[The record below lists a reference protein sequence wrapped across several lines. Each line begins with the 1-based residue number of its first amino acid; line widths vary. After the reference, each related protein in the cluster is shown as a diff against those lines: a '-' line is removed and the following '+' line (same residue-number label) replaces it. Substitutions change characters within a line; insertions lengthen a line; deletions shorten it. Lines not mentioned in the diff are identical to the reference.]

1 MSTVMVAPEHL
12 LFESWPT
19 AVVVL
24 AGSRVVFA
32 NSAAAI
38 LHVRSREEL
47 LSIDLSRA
55 IPEWVVPA
63 ETAHLQDL
71 DLARQAGRI
80 EPGTF
85 SVTLTA
91 GDGSRKAL
99 QVRVAAGPRPG
110 ESTLLLLEVT
120 EDVRELTDALAAA
133 SWSLVS
139 KRDERAVLD
148 AAADALSTL
157 GFRVVILRDEGA
169 YFRHVAIRQEH
180 GAVARVETITGGSLA
195 ERPLPRAEAREFA
208 ECIEKRT
215 AIFIQDA
222 HALVDR
228 FRAPDVAPAIKA
240 SMPRR
245 SVVAPVVVDGEGWG
259 VLTAQRDSLVVGEV
273 GAIEL
278 FAHRVGSALEAV
290 RHHQRAA
297 ERLREL
303 EDLQQK
309 LVAHAR
315 LAMLGE
321 TVAVLAHEIRNPVA
335 AIVNALALL
344 RRSPSTPIA
353 PLRIAEEEALRLE
366 RLVKDLLHVA
376 RPLDARRDV
385 FDLAELASWAVASLQ
400 ARGDP
405 PTATIELVAPIPVPA
420 IGDTFLVGLALENLM
435 ANALRA
441 AGLGRVRVTVEGR
454 GHSAYLVVDDD
465 GPGVPADLVERIF
478 EPFFT
483 THASGTGLG
492 LAIVRK
498 VTDAHKGRVR
508 AATSTLGGARFEV
521 ELPAAE

>member
-228 FRAPDVAPAIKA
+228 FRAPDVARAIKA

-259 VLTAQRDSLVVGEV
+259 VLTAQRDSLVVGRLAVDHRQILDRRERHAALADGAKQDEPKLLPGFGIV
-273 GAIEL
+273 GAGKGGRPSGQE
-278 FAHRVGSALEAV
+278 RVDVVPISRGVDRLV
-290 RHHQRAA
+290 VGDRH
-297 ERLREL
+297 LS
-303 EDLQQK
+303 
-309 LVAHAR
+309 
-315 LAMLGE
+315 
-321 TVAVLAHEIRNPVA
+321 
-335 AIVNALALL
+335 
-344 RRSPSTPIA
+344 RRS
-353 PLRIAEEEALRLE
+353 
-366 RLVKDLLHVA
+366 
-376 RPLDARRDV
+376 
-385 FDLAELASWAVASLQ
+385 
-400 ARGDP
+400 
-405 PTATIELVAPIPVPA
+405 
-420 IGDTFLVGLALENLM
+420 VG
-435 ANALRA
+435 
-441 AGLGRVRVTVEGR
+441 
-454 GHSAYLVVDDD
+454 
-465 GPGVPADLVERIF
+465 
-478 EPFFT
+478 
-483 THASGTGLG
+483 
-492 LAIVRK
+492 
-498 VTDAHKGRVR
+498 
-508 AATSTLGGARFEV
+508 
-521 ELPAAE
+521 